1 MTRPPQPPAAE
12 ATTPVAI
19 VGAGP
24 VGLALAIDLAL
35 HGVPC
40 TVLSDS
46 HQRARGS
53 RGICWAKRSLEILAR
68 LGVGER
74 VLAEAVTW
82 QVGRVFH
89 GERELY
95 RTDHLAEPGHRMPA
109 FANLQQFRLEDA
121 LLDRCRD
128 FPDLIDLRFGHR
140 VTGIDPG
147 DDAVALKVYT
157 EAGRYTLEADYA
169 VACDGARSPL
179 RGMLGL
185 GFPGRDF
192 ADRFLIADVACE
204 LPGPAERLFWF
215 DPPSHPGSTVLLH
228 QQPGGTLRVELQ
240 LGADADIEAERLPK
254 AVAPRLEKILAGR
267 PFEIREARVYRFSS
281 RRMERFVHGRV
292 IFAGDSAHVMP
303 PFGARGGNGGLHDA
317 DNLGWKLA
325 AVVQGQAPAA
335 LLDSYDSERSFAAD
349 ENIAHASRAAQF
361 LVPESPGARAL
372 RDTVLTLAATDA
384 FARRLINPGRLS
396 TPSSLAGFP
405 LQTADDPE
413 MAAAM
418 GAAMQPGTPCAD
430 APAGGGWLL
439 DRLGGDFCLLSIGT
453 APPDVAEGP
462 MPLRLVTIGAGG
474 LADDEGLIAARYG
487 TGVYLIRP
495 DQHVAAR
502 WAQPDAEAVSAALRR
517 ACAAA

>member
-1 MTRPPQPPAAE
+1 MTRPPQPPATGG
-12 ATTPVAI
+12 TTQVAI

-40 TVLSDS
+40 TILSDS
-46 HQRARGS
+46 QQRARGS

-68 LGVGER
+68 LGLGER

-82 QVGRVFH
+82 QVSRVFH
-89 GERELY
+89 GDRELY

-128 FPDLIDLRFGHR
+128 FPELIDLRFGHR
-140 VTGIDPG
+140 ITGIDPG
-147 DDAVALKVYT
+147 ADTIALKVYT
-157 EAGRYTLEADYA
+157 EQGRYSLEASYA

-179 RGMLGL
+179 RAALGL
-185 GFPGRDF
+185 SFPGRDF
-192 ADRFLIADVACE
+192 ADRFLIADVACD

-228 QQPGGTLRVELQ
+228 QQPGGTLRVEVQ
-240 LGADADIEAERLPK
+240 LGADADIEAERLPR
-254 AVAPRLEKILAGR
+254 AVAPRLAKILEGR
-267 PFEIREARVYRFSS
+267 PFAIREARIYGFSS

-292 IFAGDSAHVMP
+292 LFAGDSAHVMP

-325 AVVQGQAPAA
+325 AVVSGRAPAA

-349 ENIAHASRAAQF
+349 ENIGHATRAAQF

-372 RDTVLTLAATDA
+372 RDTVLTLAATEP

-405 LQTADDPE
+405 LQSADDPAM
-413 MAAAM
+413 MATM
-418 GAAMQPGTPCAD
+418 GAAMQPGTACAD
-430 APAGGGWLL
+430 APVAGGWLL
-439 DRLGGDFCLLSIGT
+439 DRLGGDFCLLCIDT
-453 APPDVAEGP
+453 APPAMP
-462 MPLRLVTIGAGG
+462 KTPCPLRVITIGAGG
-474 LADDEGLIAARYG
+474 LGDDAGLVAERYG
-487 TGVYLIRP
+487 RGVYLVRP

-502 WAQPDAEAVSAALRR
+502 WAAPDPSAVAAALGR
-517 ACAAA
+517 ACGQP